1 MAGRH
6 GLAAD
11 GQPAVEIAVEGQQQ
25 DGGLDPFAFIWQW
38 NLWLHTQRRLF
49 GDVFGASI

>member
-11 GQPAVEIAVEGQQQ
+11 GQPAVEIAAEGQQ
-25 DGGLDPFAFIWQW
+25 DGGLDPFAFIWQGISGSTHSDAW
-38 NLWLHTQRRLF
+38 
-49 GDVFGASI
+49 